1 MPEKDRV
8 RESPDERAKVLCGSC
23 KEKRLEERRV
33 HDLLCQNREGMRDPQ
48 KTNNAKFSKRKA
60 AQKYFSEG
68 TRCITRLLE

>member
-1 MPEKDRV
+1 MPKKDRM
-8 RESPDERAKVLCGSC
+8 RESRDERAKVLCGSC

-33 HDLLCQNREGMRDPQ
+33 HDFLRQNQKGMRDPQ

-68 TRCITRLLE
+68 T